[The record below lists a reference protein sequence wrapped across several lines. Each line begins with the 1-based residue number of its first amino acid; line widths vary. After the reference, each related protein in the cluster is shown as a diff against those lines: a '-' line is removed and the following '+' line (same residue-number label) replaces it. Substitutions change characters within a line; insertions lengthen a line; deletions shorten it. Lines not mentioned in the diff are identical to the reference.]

1 MANRSS
7 QYDRV
12 EETASFLGG
21 TYKFIKLKSGRR
33 MTFWDAM
40 DEAEKADT
48 ALTTAISRCFK
59 LADGDYDLERI
70 EWKIDKLESYIGA
83 LRKYLEELQG
93 VKEVEERIALLRNV
107 TGREPEE
114 AKRFLAKADELEAK
128 LSASKRETRKG

>member
-12 EETASFLGG
+12 EETSGFLG
-21 TYKFIKLKSGRR
+21 TYKFIRLKSGRR
-33 MTFWDAM
+33 ITFWDAM
-40 DEAEKADT
+40 GDAEKADT

-70 EWKIDKLESYIGA
+70 EWKIDNLESYIGA
-83 LRKYLEELQG
+83 LRKYREELQG

-107 TGREPEE
+107 AGREPEE